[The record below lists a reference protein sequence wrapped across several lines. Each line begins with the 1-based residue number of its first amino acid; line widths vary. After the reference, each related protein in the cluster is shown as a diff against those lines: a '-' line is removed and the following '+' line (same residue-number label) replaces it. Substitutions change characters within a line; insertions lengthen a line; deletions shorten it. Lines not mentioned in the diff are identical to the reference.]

1 MERVKVGVLLLALA
15 APLAQGTWAQI
26 GASPVKSLLVQALK
40 WATYTAV
47 IFIITYAAFKLLHGR
62 ARACSGTPARG
73 YREKL
78 KPFAHAVWFAVALV
92 LLPFIIY
99 ILAKVGLLPPW
110 LPSWAAQEMSDI
122 IGEIWG
128 WSPGK

>member
-47 IFIITYAAFKLLHGR
+47 IFLITYAAFKLLHGR
-62 ARACSGTPARG
+62 ARACSGAPARG
-73 YREKL
+73 YREKFV
-78 KPFAHAVWFAVALV
+78 PDARTVWFAVALV

-110 LPSWAAQEMSDI
+110 LPSWVAQEMSDI